1 MVDLNMGIVRGK
13 EIKKKIVRYKK
24 GADLHSMS
32 QSKFEQIVKDAGA
45 VYKLNKL
52 VLVNREAF
60 IFEWDYE

>member
-13 EIKKKIVRYKK
+13 EIKKIVRYKE

-32 QSKFEQIVKDAGA
+32 QSKFEQIVKDAKA

>member
-1 MVDLNMGIVRGK
+1 M
-13 EIKKKIVRYKK
+13 
-24 GADLHSMS
+24 HSMS
-32 QSKFEQIVKDAGA
+32 QSKFEQIVKDAKA